1 MATIQGQNTVDSLR
15 TLRQR
20 AETALHPIMIIV
32 RREVRDTLRDWRIV
46 FPVLLL
52 ITIFPFLANFAAQR
66 GLLYVNQYGAKLI
79 MERLFPFLMLVVGFF
94 PSSFSLVIAL
104 ESFVGEKERRSL
116 EPLLS
121 TPLAD
126 TQLYLGKLLS
136 STFTPVVASYIGM
149 VFYMLLLGFSIG
161 WWPSFSLLMVAFALS
176 TTQALVMVS
185 AAVVISS
192 QATSARAANLLA
204 SFIVVPM
211 AFLLQGEAGLL
222 LVGNYTGLWLIALFL
237 LVVNILF
244 IRMGIRVFNREYLL
258 GREIDVIDFR
268 GGWRTFKEAFWPK
281 GGFRELYLREIP
293 SHIRLLLPEIL
304 FTVLVVFGGGA
315 AVGLWGSAN
324 FPLPESLIQLPESL
338 SMEDFEVA
346 VRESGLLSEFSTWA
360 ILGNNVRSLLLAG
373 LLALFSMG
381 TLAELLLM
389 TPIALIAYVFMEIP
403 KAGMDPW
410 GLLAT
415 FVLPHGIFELP
426 AAVIA
431 TAQAMRVGV
440 TILRSPEDGGGV
452 MGMVREA
459 AHFFKLFLA
468 VVLPLLLLAA
478 WVEAEITP
486 RLVIAFLAEIAAK

>member
-1 MATIQGQNTVDSLR
+1 
-15 TLRQR
+15 
-20 AETALHPIMIIV
+20 
-32 RREVRDTLRDWRIV
+32 
-46 FPVLLL
+46 
-52 ITIFPFLANFAAQR
+52 
-66 GLLYVNQYGAKLI
+66 
-79 MERLFPFLMLVVGFF
+79 
-94 PSSFSLVIAL
+94 
-104 ESFVGEKERRSL
+104 
-116 EPLLS
+116 
-121 TPLAD
+121 
-126 TQLYLGKLLS
+126 
-136 STFTPVVASYIGM
+136 VVASYIGM

-222 LVGNYTGLWLIALFL
+222 LVGIIRRSGCWRFFCF
-237 LVVNILF
+237 VVNILF
-244 IRMGIRVFNREYLL
+244 IRMGIRIFNREYLL

-268 GGWRTFKEAFWPK
+268 GGWRTFKEAS
-281 GGFRELYLREIP
+281 GRRVGLRELYLREIP
-293 SHIRLLLPEIL
+293 SPHSASLAEIL
-304 FTVLVVFGGGA
+304 FTMLVVFGGGA
-315 AVGLWGSAN
+315 AVGRGGSAN

-346 VRESGLLSEFSTWA
+346 VREAGLLSEFSTWA

-410 GLLAT
+410 QLCHLRAAARDFRT
-415 FVLPHGIFELP
+415 ARAVTRPHRRC
-426 AAVIA
+426 ASVS
-431 TAQAMRVGV
+431 
-440 TILRSPEDGGGV
+440 RSCAHRGWRRC

-459 AHFFKLFLA
+459 LTFSSSFWLWCSRCCCWR
-468 VVLPLLLLAA
+468 PGSRRRSTRG
-478 WVEAEITP
+478 W
-486 RLVIAFLAEIAAK
+486 